1 MRNFAQTLL
10 RWEWL
15 VLLLLIPVTLLPFG
29 RWDALLAVIPLFW
42 LLRRAATGR
51 WVTPTPYDLA
61 IVLLLVMLGLSLTV
75 TADISVSGPKIA
87 GIVLGIALLY
97 GTTAYARQRRNRW
110 GLWPVVVFVLLTGT
124 LMAVVGLMG
133 GEWLPPFAF
142 LNGARALL
150 PWPGGV
156 PGAAGGIVNANELA
170 GVLNWT
176 LPLMFGCLL
185 AAVQRR
191 TRGRMVAVAL
201 LVPAILFSGF
211 MLVATL
217 SRGGLLAAILGLVL
231 VSAVYLSLRWRL
243 VLVIG
248 LVVGFGVL
256 AAYVSSRLD
265 QNIVGD
271 AIGLSGR
278 LEIWSR
284 ALLGIADFPL
294 TGMGVNAFRHVVHSL
309 YPLYG
314 IPADIDLGHAHNHLL
329 QAALDLGLPGLV
341 AYVALW
347 WISAGLL
354 WVTYRRLQ
362 RRHAT
367 RHPYFGL
374 VAGLAGSLLA
384 GWIFGIV
391 DAVALGARP
400 AFIWW
405 LLLGLTAAVHYAV
418 VYSGESLRHTHRRSA
433 RRSAESIAAP
443 ASDVPHHSS
452 APTPAARAPRDR
464 LPVA

>member
-1 MRNFAQTLL
+1 MLMRNFAQMLL

-61 IVLLLVMLGLSLTV
+61 IALLLLMVGLSLTV
-75 TADISVSGPKIA
+75 MSDVAVSGPKIA
-87 GIVLGIALLY
+87 GIVLGIALFY
-97 GTTAYARQRRNRW
+97 GTSAYARQGRSV
-110 GLWPVVVFVLLTGT
+110 WPVVVFVLLTGT
-124 LMAVVGLMG
+124 LMAVVGLVG

-156 PGAAGGIVNANELA
+156 PGAAGGVVNANELA

-176 LPLMFGCLL
+176 LPLMFGCFL

-191 TRGRMVAVAL
+191 TRGRIVAVVL
-201 LVPAILFSGF
+201 LVPAILFTGF

-217 SRGGLLAAILGLVL
+217 SRGGLLAATLGLVL
-231 VSAVYLSLRWRL
+231 VAAVYLSPRWRL
-243 VLVIG
+243 VLAIG

-256 AAYVSSRLD
+256 AAYLSSRLD

-271 AIGLSGR
+271 TIGLSGR

-294 TGMGVNAFRHVVHSL
+294 TGMGVNSFRHVVHAL

-314 IPADIDLGHAHNHLL
+314 IPANIDLGHAHNHLL

-347 WISAGLL
+347 WVSAGLL
-354 WVTYRRLQ
+354 WVTYRRLR

-384 GWIFGIV
+384 GWVFGIV

-418 VYSGESLRHTHRRSA
+418 VYSGESLRHRHRRSSRQSGELLA
-433 RRSAESIAAP
+433 VVPAEAPRPSA
-443 ASDVPHHSS
+443 
-452 APTPAARAPRDR
+452 APTPAERPPRDR

>member
-1 MRNFAQTLL
+1 MLMRNFAQMLL

-15 VLLLLIPVTLLPFG
+15 FLLLLVPVTLLPFG

-61 IVLLLVMLGLSLTV
+61 IALLLLMVGLSLTV
-75 TADISVSGPKIA
+75 MSDISVSGPKIA
-87 GIVLGIALLY
+87 GIVLGIALFY
-97 GTTAYARQRRNRW
+97 GTSAYARQGRSV
-110 GLWPVVVFVLLTGT
+110 WPIVVFVLLTGT
-124 LMAVVGLMG
+124 LMAVVGLVG

-142 LNGARALL
+142 LNSARALL

-156 PGAAGGIVNANELA
+156 PGAAGGVINANELA

-176 LPLMFGCLL
+176 LPLMFGCFF

-191 TRGRMVAVAL
+191 TRGRAVAVAL

-217 SRGGLLAAILGLVL
+217 SRGGLVAAILGLVL
-231 VSAVYLSLRWRL
+231 VAAFYLSPRWRL
-243 VLVIG
+243 VLAIG

-256 AAYVSSRLD
+256 GAYVSSRLD

-284 ALLGIADFPL
+284 ALLGIADFPI
-294 TGMGVNAFRHVVHSL
+294 TGMGVNAFRHVVHAL

-314 IPADIDLGHAHNHLL
+314 IPASIDLGHAHNHLL

-341 AYVALW
+341 AYLALW

-354 WVTYRRLQ
+354 WVTYRRLR

-367 RHPYFGL
+367 SHPYFGL
-374 VAGLAGSLLA
+374 AAGLAGSLLA
-384 GWIFGIV
+384 GWVFGIV

-418 VYSGESLRHTHRRSA
+418 VYSGESLRHRHRRSS
-433 RRSAESIAAP
+433 RQPAELPAVAP
-443 ASDVPHHSS
+443 AEAPRPSS
-452 APTPAARAPRDR
+452 APTPAERPPRDR